1 MNNFS
6 LYTFRLYH
14 YLLTVRD
21 TLEYTIKREHK
32 VEVYE
37 SRKKILTENLNEGTP
52 FGDFLKNNGETGDK
66 IKEKINSFIKELY
79 SEESTILMPSGETV
93 RVDVAQLVTLFDM
106 TVGIAETL
114 RDIVYQYVNFGLKN
128 EDVNQ
133 RIDQLLVQLVGED
146 ERMYRVVLSMLVMRS
161 FEESF
166 AEFQKVMTESKG
178 QPTPQSNFIVQ
189 NELVKLAGYL
199 RFSRQHT
206 RSTDN
211 ETLDLL
217 DETLKVIEMTEG
229 RRQRPNNRNFK
240 DIFDELNNKL
250 NTAAANAE
258 GAWKQTYQKVVE
270 EVTKTQT
277 QNQQEAAEKAN

>member
-21 TLEYTIKREHK
+21 TLEYTIKRDHK
-32 VEVYE
+32 IEVYE
-37 SRKKILTENLNEGTP
+37 NRKKVLTDNLEEGTP
-52 FGDFLKNNGETGDK
+52 FGDFLKNNGETGEK
-66 IKEKINSFIKELY
+66 IKEKIKSFIEDLY
-79 SEESTILMPSGETV
+79 SENSTILIPSGETV

-114 RDIVYQYVNFGLKN
+114 RDIVYQYVNHGLKS
-128 EDVNQ
+128 Q
-133 RIDQLLVQLVGED
+133 DQEQKVDDLLVQLVSED

-166 AEFQKVMTESKG
+166 AEFQKVMNESKG

-206 RSTDN
+206 RCTDN

-229 RRQRPNNRNFK
+229 RRQRPNNRGFK

-250 NTAAANAE
+250 NSFAAQAE
-258 GAWKQTYQKVVE
+258 GAWKQTYQKAVE
-270 EVTKTQT
+270 EVTAH
-277 QNQQEAAEKAN
+277 QQPQPQADQQIN

>member
-21 TLEYTIKREHK
+21 TLEYTIKRDHK
-32 VEVYE
+32 VDLYNN
-37 SRKKILTENLNEGTP
+37 RKKILTENLQEGTP
-52 FGDFLKNNGETGDK
+52 FGDFLKNNGETGEK
-66 IKEKINSFIKELY
+66 IKEKINEFINNLY
-79 SEESTILMPSGETV
+79 SEESTILMPSGENV
-93 RVDVAQLVTLFDM
+93 RVDVAQTVSIFDM

-114 RDIVYQYVNFGLKN
+114 RDIVYQYVNHGLKN
-128 EDVNQ
+128 EDANQ
-133 RIDQLLVQLVGED
+133 RIDPLMMQVVSDD
-146 ERMYRVVLSMLVMRS
+146 ERMYRIILSMLVMRS

-166 AEFQKVMTESKG
+166 AEFQKVMNESKG

-189 NELVKLAGYL
+189 NELVKYAGFL

-240 DIFDELNNKL
+240 DIFDELNDKL
-250 NTAAANAE
+250 NKFAAQVEAK
-258 GAWKQTYQKVVE
+258 WKATYQRVVE
-270 EVTKTQT
+270 EVTK
-277 QNQQEAAEKAN
+277 NQPKQPEPNEIN

>member
-21 TLEYTIKREHK
+21 TLEYTIKRDHK
-32 VEVYE
+32 IDIYE
-37 SRKKILTENLNEGTP
+37 NRKKILTENLEEGTP

-66 IKEKINSFIKELY
+66 IKEKIKSFIADLY
-79 SEESTILMPSGETV
+79 SENSTILMPSNDLV
-93 RVDVAQLVTLFDM
+93 RVDAAQVVTLYDM
-106 TVGIAETL
+106 TVGISETL
-114 RDIVYQYVNFGLKN
+114 RDIVYQYVTHGMQNNDPEQK
-128 EDVNQ
+128 
-133 RIDQLLVQLVGED
+133 IDQLLVQLVSED

-166 AEFQKVMTESKG
+166 AEFQKVMSESKG

-189 NELVKLAGYL
+189 NELVKMAGYL

-206 RSTDN
+206 RCTDN

-250 NTAAANAE
+250 NSFAATAEA
-258 GAWKQTYQKVVE
+258 AWKQTYQKVVE
-270 EVTKTQT
+270 EVTKHQP
-277 QNQQEAAEKAN
+277 QPPVDQQIN

>member
-21 TLEYTIKREHK
+21 TLEYTIKRDHK
-32 VEVYE
+32 TDVYE
-37 SRKKILTENLNEGTP
+37 NRKRILIDNLEEGTP

-66 IKEKINSFIKELY
+66 IKEKIKSFIDDLY
-79 SEESTILMPSGETV
+79 SENSTILMPSNDLV
-93 RVDVAQLVTLFDM
+93 RVDSAQVVTLYDM
-106 TVGIAETL
+106 TVGITETL
-114 RDIVYQYVNFGLKN
+114 RDIVYQYVNHGLRN
-128 EDVNQ
+128 EDPEQKV
-133 RIDQLLVQLVGED
+133 DPLLVELVSED

-166 AEFQKVMTESKG
+166 AEFQKVMNESKG

-189 NELVKLAGYL
+189 NELVKMAGYL

-206 RSTDN
+206 RCTDN

-229 RRQRPNNRNFK
+229 RRQRPNNRGFK

-250 NTAAANAE
+250 NTFAARTEA
-258 GAWKQTYQKVVE
+258 AWKQTYQKVVE
-270 EVTKTQT
+270 EVTK
-277 QNQQEAAEKAN
+277 NQPQPAADQQIN

>member
-21 TLEYTIKREHK
+21 TLEYTIKRDHK
-32 VEVYE
+32 IEVYE
-37 SRKKILTENLNEGTP
+37 NRKKVLNDNLQEGTP

-66 IKEKINSFIKELY
+66 IREKIKSFIDDLY
-79 SEESTILMPSGETV
+79 SENSTILIPSGETV

-114 RDIVYQYVNFGLKN
+114 RDIVYQYVNHGLKS
-128 EDVNQ
+128 Q
-133 RIDQLLVQLVGED
+133 DQEQKVDDLLVQLVSED

-166 AEFQKVMTESKG
+166 AEFQKVMNESKG

-206 RSTDN
+206 RCTDN

-229 RRQRPNNRNFK
+229 RRQRPNNRGFK

-250 NTAAANAE
+250 NNFAAQAE

-270 EVTKTQT
+270 EVTAH
-277 QNQQEAAEKAN
+277 QQPQPQADQQIN

>member
-37 SRKKILTENLNEGTP
+37 SRKKILTENLEEGTP

-66 IKEKINSFIKELY
+66 IKEKIRSFIDELY
-79 SEESTILMPSGETV
+79 SENSTILIPSGETL
-93 RVDVAQLVTLFDM
+93 RVDVAQIVTLFDM

-114 RDIVYQYVNFGLKN
+114 RDIVYQYINYGMKN
-128 EDVNQ
+128 EDV
-133 RIDQLLVQLVGED
+133 DQLLVQLVSED
-146 ERMYRVVLSMLVMRS
+146 DRMYRVVLSMLVMRS
-161 FEESF
+161 FQESF
-166 AEFQKVMTESKG
+166 AEFQKVMNESKG
-178 QPTPQSNFIVQ
+178 EPTPQSNFIVQ

-206 RSTDN
+206 RCTDN

-229 RRQRPNNRNFK
+229 RRQRPNNRSFK

-250 NTAAANAE
+250 NTAAAQAE

-270 EVTKTQT
+270 EVTKN
-277 QNQQEAAEKAN
+277 QNKAPAEAEKAN

>member
-14 YLLTVRD
+14 YLLNVRD
-21 TLEYTIKREHK
+21 TLEYTIKRDHK
-32 VEVYE
+32 IEVYE
-37 SRKKILTENLNEGTP
+37 NRKKVLTENLNEGTP
-52 FGDFLKNNGETGDK
+52 FGDFLKNNGETGEK
-66 IKEKINSFIKELY
+66 IKEKIESFIKELY
-79 SEESTILMPSGETV
+79 SDESTIIMPAGQLV

-114 RDIVYQYVNFGLKN
+114 RDIVYQYINYGLKN

-133 RIDQLLVQLVGED
+133 RIDPLIMQVMGED

-166 AEFQKVMTESKG
+166 GEFQKVMNESNG

-206 RSTDN
+206 RCTDN

-250 NTAAANAE
+250 NTFAAQAE
-258 GAWKQTYQKVVE
+258 NAWKATYQKVVE
-270 EVTKTQT
+270 EVTK
-277 QNQQEAAEKAN
+277 NQPQQPTDQQVN